1 MKQSPKYFLID
12 SFLDSFFP
20 KCKYIHCALSKK
32 KKKKTEKKKKKERLQ
47 NSSRKLSEFFSKK
60 SINILMNQIEIF
72 LKKGKTKNNKM
83 VAQNIKI
90 FLKMKKKPS

>member
-32 KKKKTEKKKKKERLQ
+32 KKNRKEKKER
-47 NSSRKLSEFFSKK
+47 KTSKQLK
-60 SINILMNQIEIF
+60 KTIRIF
-72 LKKGKTKNNKM
+72 LKKKYQYSYELDRNLPEEGKNKKQQNGSTKYKNLPKDEEK
-83 VAQNIKI
+83 A
-90 FLKMKKKPS
+90 